1 MKLTTTF
8 AILGDALKNKP
19 LDNIFCTIDDVEV
32 PIKECGLELKV
43 NKQEPNLDF
52 WDEECEGHPNNSHCK
67 VYDD

>member
-8 AILGDALKNKP
+8 AILRDALKNKP
-19 LDNIFCTIDDVEV
+19 LDNIVCTIDDVEV
-32 PIKECGLELKV
+32 PIKECGLEFEL

-52 WDEECEGHPNNSHCK
+52 WDEECKEHPTNSHCK

>member
-19 LDNIFCTIDDVEV
+19 LDNILCTIDDVEV
-32 PIKECGLELKV
+32 PIKECGLELEV

-52 WDEECEGHPNNSHCK
+52 WDEECEEHQTNSHCK
-67 VYDD
+67 VHDN